1 MKINV
6 VLAARWSAEHAGP
19 PNPAATITMTQIRRL
34 VPLETS
40 PVPIYGSSQYDVY
53 CWAKAGFLM
62 LDLLFASNL
71 IYCCIAS
78 NQAAWSESEK
88 SQDDIE
94 STRIK
99 MNQFGVKFFPCLE
112 DDAQTTTGFDRPNY
126 MSHTYVSAAV
136 VNPLLPAGGATMGLW
151 VTDLTPPTINYVSA
165 ESISSDTIQ
174 MTLQLDEPGTI
185 WRLGRT
191 EMVRNNLQAYGKE
204 KSIAC
209 FVPLRKNGYLY
220 LPIELLK
227 TFYKV
232 EGCPTNPQS
241 LVPSVL
247 GCWAMWW
254 QLACG
259 SVTGLCEYHL
269 APTDRRYVLVTVC
282 WPSLWIYQ
290 ESIFILL
297 GTARCA
303 AAEMDTSLDLLN
315 CKESEVQ
322 ARIAQ

>member
-62 LDLLFASNL
+62 LDLLFASSL

-78 NQAAWSESEK
+78 NHAAWSESEQ

-185 WRLGRT
+185 WLLGRT
-191 EMVRNNLQAYGKE
+191 EMVRNHLQAYGKE
-204 KSIAC
+204 EKYCMFCAFKKEWILVLTNRVAEDVLQSGRLSYQPSKSGPLSTWSLSNVVTAGMWVWVSTTWPPLIVDMFWWPHADPAFEFIKGPYSFCLELLGVQLPRWIPRSISSIA
-209 FVPLRKNGYLY
+209 
-220 LPIELLK
+220 
-227 TFYKV
+227 
-232 EGCPTNPQS
+232 
-241 LVPSVL
+241 
-247 GCWAMWW
+247 
-254 QLACG
+254 
-259 SVTGLCEYHL
+259 
-269 APTDRRYVLVTVC
+269 RRAKSR
-282 WPSLWIYQ
+282 P
-290 ESIFILL
+290 
-297 GTARCA
+297 G
-303 AAEMDTSLDLLN
+303 
-315 CKESEVQ
+315 
-322 ARIAQ
+322 